1 MKRIFI
7 SSVHKEFALER
18 AALAD
23 YVRTDPLLRRFFEPF
38 LFEELPAIDQQA
50 STAYLAQ
57 VASCDIYLG
66 LFGDSYGFEDAQ
78 GVSPTEHE
86 FNRATHLHKARL
98 IYVKG
103 ETDHAKHPKMQAL
116 IQHASSQVVR
126 RRFQTSADL
135 HPAVYASL
143 VDYLQAHELLR
154 FIPFDASACRD
165 ATQAD
170 LSTEKIQ
177 SFLRTARSARNFPLA
192 EDAVPQ
198 TVLTQ
203 LRLLR
208 NDVPTHAAVLLF
220 GKEPQRFIYNAE
232 VKCAHFHG
240 TQRQKPIPFYQ
251 VYKGTLFE
259 LVDQA
264 VNFVLSKINLAVGT
278 RAFSAQ
284 APTAYEIP
292 PEVVSEAIVNAIA
305 HREYTSTASVQV
317 MLFADRLEVW
327 NPGGLPPGLSLQS
340 LRQPHGSYPAN
351 PLIAEPLYLAKYI
364 ERMGTGT
371 GDMIARCTAHGLPE
385 PTFGVTDGFV
395 TTIWRKPELALAH
408 VGGEINQVTEQVTE
422 QVSQLINAVVGE
434 MSRADLMTAV
444 GLKSR
449 VNFFKNYI
457 EPALAAGLIERT
469 LPDSPNSPTQKY
481 RLTAKGQGQAQTT
494 SAQ

>member
-1 MKRIFI
+1 MQRIFI
-7 SSVHKEFALER
+7 SSVQKEFAAER
-18 AALAD
+18 LALAD
-23 YVRTDPLLRRFFEPF
+23 YLRTDPLLRRFFEPF
-38 LFEELPAIDQQA
+38 LFEELPASDQQT
-50 STAYLAQ
+50 STAYLTQ

-66 LFGDSYGFEDAQ
+66 LFGDDYGFEDEA
-78 GVSPTEHE
+78 GVSPTEYE
-86 FNRATHLHKARL
+86 YSSATALQKTRL

-103 ETDHAKHPKMQAL
+103 ETDQGKHPKMQAL
-116 IQHASSQVVR
+116 IQQASQQVIR
-126 RRFQTSADL
+126 RRFINSANL

-154 FIPFDASACRD
+154 FTPFDASACRD

-177 SFLRTARSARNFPLA
+177 AFLRTARLARLFPLP
-192 EDAVPQ
+192 EDAPPA
-198 TVLTQ
+198 TVLAQ
-203 LRLLR
+203 LRLLK
-208 NDVPTHAAVLLF
+208 NEAPTHAAVLLF

-259 LVDQA
+259 LVDQS
-264 VNFVLSKINLAVGT
+264 VNFAMSKINLAVGT
-278 RAFSAQ
+278 RALSAQ

-305 HREYTSTASVQV
+305 HRDYTSNASVQV

-371 GDMIARCTAHGLPE
+371 GDMIERCIAHGLPE
-385 PTFGVTDGFV
+385 PTFSLTDGFM

-408 VGGEINQVTEQVTE
+408 VGGGTPEATPEVTPQVTPEVRLVLVLQ
-422 QVSQLINAVVGE
+422 QGA
-434 MSRADLMTAV
+434 MSRQALQAQL
-444 GLKSR
+444 GLKDDEHFRKSWLL
-449 VNFFKNYI
+449 
-457 EPALAAGLIERT
+457 PAIQAQWVELT
-469 LPDSPNSPTQKY
+469 LPDKPTSSKQQY
-481 RLTAKGQGQAQTT
+481 RLTAKGRSLFKA
-494 SAQ
+494 